1 MLGKVKR
8 LLTKSAD
15 SLGVTSLFLNSE
27 WRRQR
32 LLILCYHGVSIA
44 DEHKWEP
51 GIYFPPEKLRQRF
64 ETLRRCRCNVLRLD
78 DAITRLYAGDLP
90 PRSVVIT
97 FDDGT
102 YDIYSVAAP
111 IVDEFAYPVTL
122 YFTTYYS
129 MYNRPV
135 FDVMCSYL
143 LWKAGPKRFTL
154 PGVLE
159 GTTDLSQV
167 SFRQVAQRVKEYAFV
182 ARMSAPEKDQLT
194 GRLAESLGLDYEAI
208 CATRILQVM
217 TPSEA
222 RDLANR
228 GYDIQLHT
236 HRHRVSRRRALFQ
249 REIVQNRQYIE
260 AVTNTPPRHFCYPCG
275 VWLDDYPRWLVKAGV
290 VSATTCD
297 GGLATRDTNPYLLPR
312 FVDSSARTDAEFGAW
327 ISGFTSVLPQRG
339 ARRFRNDQFIE
350 EEQPELLGTIHADLD
365 EAANDPLAL
374 K

>member
-8 LLTKSAD
+8 LLATSAD

-32 LLILCYHGVSIA
+32 LLILCYHGVSIE

-51 GIYFPPEKLRQRF
+51 AIYFPPEKLRQRF
-64 ETLRRCRCNVLRLD
+64 ETLRRRRCNVLPLD
-78 DAITRLYAGDLP
+78 EAITRLYAGNLP

-97 FDDGT
+97 LDDGT
-102 YDIYSVAAP
+102 YDIYGVAAP
-111 IVDEFAYPVTL
+111 IIDEFAYPVTL

-159 GTTDLSQV
+159 GTTDLSQI
-167 SFRQVAQRVKEYAFV
+167 SFRQVAQRLKEYAFG
-182 ARMSAPEKDQLT
+182 ARMSAPEKDHLM
-194 GRLAESLGLDYEAI
+194 GRLAESLRLDYEAI
-208 CATRILQVM
+208 CASRILQVM
-217 TPSEA
+217 APSEA
-222 RDLANR
+222 RELANR

-249 REIVQNRQYIE
+249 REIVQNRQYIQ
-260 AVTNTPPRHFCYPCG
+260 AITNTPPRHFCYPCG
-275 VWLDDYPRWLVKAGV
+275 VWLDEYPRWLGKAGV
-290 VSATTCD
+290 LSATTCD
-297 GGLATRDTNPYLLPR
+297 PGLATRDTNPYLLPR
-312 FVDSSARTDAEFGAW
+312 FVDSSLRTDAEFGAW
-327 ISGFTSVLPQRG
+327 ISGFTSILPGRTV
-339 ARRFRNDQFIE
+339 RRFRNDQFIE
-350 EEQPELLGTIHADLD
+350 EQQPELLGAIRAELD
-365 EAANDPLAL
+365 EAANEPAR
-374 K
+374 

>member
-8 LLTKSAD
+8 LLTISAD

-32 LLILCYHGVSIA
+32 LVILCYHGVSIE
-44 DEHKWEP
+44 DEHRWEP
-51 GIYFPPEKLRQRF
+51 AIYFPPEKLRQRF
-64 ETLRRCRCNVLRLD
+64 ETLRRRRCNVLPLE
-78 DAITRLYAGDLP
+78 DAINRLYAGTLP
-90 PRSVVIT
+90 PRSVVLT

-102 YDIYSVAAP
+102 YDNYAVAAP
-111 IVDEFAYPVTL
+111 IIDEFGYPVTL

-143 LWKAGPKRFTL
+143 LWKAGPKRFAL

-167 SFRQVAQRVKEYAFV
+167 SFRQVAQRVKEYAFS
-182 ARMSAPEKDQLT
+182 ARMSAPEKDRLL

-208 CATRILQVM
+208 CASRILQVM
-217 TPSEA
+217 TTSEA
-222 RDLANR
+222 RELADR

-249 REIVQNRQYIE
+249 REIVQNRQYIQ
-260 AVTNTPPRHFCYPCG
+260 AVTNTAPRHFCYPCG
-275 VWLDDYPRWLVKAGV
+275 VWLDDYPRWLGNAGV

-297 GGLATRDTNPYLLPR
+297 PGLATRDTDPYLLPR
-312 FVDSSARTDAEFGAW
+312 FLDASSRPDAEFGAW
-327 ISGFTSVLPQRG
+327 ISGFTSILPQRSG
-339 ARRFRNDQFIE
+339 RIFRNDQFIE
-350 EEQPELLGTIHADLD
+350 EEQPDLVAGIHAGLD
-365 EAANDPLAL
+365 EAALDPIAF